1 MNYPDTFRDQDEED
15 LQEFSRMSLLDGL
28 GMIVVVFVVV
38 CFLAPYIRF
47 KELHVIWRG
56 LILSAVAG
64 VATALIIFLVVWL
77 TLEGI
82 L

>member
-15 LQEFSRMSLLDGL
+15 VQEFSRMSLLDGL

-47 KELHVIWRG
+47 KELHPIIQG
-56 LILSAVAG
+56 LIVSAVAG
-64 VATALIIFLVVWL
+64 VATALIIFLIIYIN
-77 TLEGI
+77 LEYYA
-82 L
+82 